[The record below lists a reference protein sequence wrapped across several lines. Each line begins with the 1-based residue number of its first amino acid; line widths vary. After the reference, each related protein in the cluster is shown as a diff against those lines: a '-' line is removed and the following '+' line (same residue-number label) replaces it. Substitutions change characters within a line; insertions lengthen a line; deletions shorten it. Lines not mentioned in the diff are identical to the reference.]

1 MVKNLATD
9 MTEGNIPKHIV
20 KFAIPLVLGNLFQLT
35 YNASDSIIVGR
46 FVGKNALAAVGI
58 ANPIMNI
65 VMFFIVGICLGASVL
80 MSEYYGAG
88 NIKKLRREI
97 STTVIAGFIFTIVVI
112 ILCVTFTEPILRLV
126 KTPEVIIPE
135 AAIYLR
141 IIFISLIFT
150 FLYNIYAAALR
161 SIGDSKNPLLFLM
174 ISAVLNVVMDLVFVV
189 WLKMGVAGSAIA
201 TSIAEMMSCVF
212 CIVYVYFKIPILKFS
227 LKDMILD
234 RSLLKI
240 TVNYSWATAM
250 QQTCLY
256 IGKFMVQ
263 GAVNS
268 LGVDAIAAFNAV
280 NRVDDFA
287 FAPEQS
293 ISNAMTTFL
302 AQNRGAKKVSRIKKG
317 FYSGLKLETLYW
329 CILVGI
335 VFFGATPIMKLFV
348 NANETNVINTGSYYL
363 KLMAFFY
370 LLPSWT
376 NGVQGYFRG
385 MGDMKV
391 TLRSTFA
398 QMVGRVGFSYILAP
412 RMGMVGI
419 AFSCLGGWIVML
431 AYEVP
436 FLIKHRR
443 NFNNKIAESSM

>member
-1 MVKNLATD
+1 MVKSLATD
-9 MTEGNIPKHIV
+9 MTEGNVSKHLI
-20 KFAIPLVLGNLFQLT
+20 KFAIPLILGNLFQLT

-88 NIKKLRREI
+88 NVKKLRREI
-97 STTVIAGFIFTIVVI
+97 STTVIAGFIFTVLIIIICVI
-112 ILCVTFTEPILRLV
+112 FTEPILGLV
-126 KTPEVIIPE
+126 KTPKEIIPE

-150 FLYNIYAAALR
+150 FFYNIYAAALR

-174 ISAVLNVVMDLVFVV
+174 ISAVLNVVMDIVFVV

-201 TSIAEMMSCVF
+201 TSVAEMMSCVF
-212 CIVYVYFKIPILKFS
+212 CIVYVHFKIPILKFS
-227 LKDMILD
+227 FKDMVIDKGLL
-234 RSLLKI
+234 RS

-256 IGKFMVQ
+256 VGKFMVQ
-263 GAVNS
+263 GAVNP
-268 LGVDAIAAFNAV
+268 LGVNSIAAFNAV

-302 AQNRGAKKVSRIKKG
+302 AQNRGANKYKRIKKG
-317 FYSGLKLETLYW
+317 FLTGMKLETLYW

-335 VFFGATPIMKLFV
+335 VYLGSTAIMKLFV
-348 NANETNVINTGSYYL
+348 SGSEVKVISIGSYYL

-385 MGDMKV
+385 MGDMKI
-391 TLRSTFA
+391 TLRSTFS
-398 QMVGRVGFSYILAP
+398 QIVGRVAFSYILAP
-412 RMGMVGI
+412 RIGMVGI

-436 FLIKHRR
+436 CLIKYRR
-443 NFNNKIAESSM
+443 NFNNKLSESSI